1 MAASN
6 KKDWTTYFR
15 AIIANRFPNLTIDE
29 EVPVSQVAE
38 EMYEVCKRN
47 AARTYQAYK
56 AEWGAP
62 YTFVLSSEGIPRCIL
77 MLADWAERPENK
89 VKYLISKM
97 FAKKM
102 NIPYLYFYTNM
113 KNEESYCIKRICE
126 AMK

>member
-15 AIIANRFPNLTIDE
+15 AIIANRFPNLMIDE

-89 VKYLISKM
+89 VKYLISKI
-97 FAKKM
+97 FAKK
-102 NIPYLYFYTNM
+102 
-113 KNEESYCIKRICE
+113 
-126 AMK
+126 